1 MTVGYKILV
10 HFAVIVSLITYFWLY
25 FSGYPASPKKSA
37 SESEKEKDAQIIEL
51 RSRVAKLKEENAV
64 LEMEKEEERT
74 IVESWVNGYNKLT
87 KEKAALEAQL
97 KAKEQAL
104 VDLQKDYAELKE
116 ERELL
121 CATNSTLSK
130 QVIEWEQKYSELKAT
145 YNTVIDDVLKLLHN
159 LGYHDGKPDDWDKG
173 FDAAIDVACDEI
185 KKRKIDAGNNEVAQ

>member
-1 MTVGYKILV
+1 MTLSIMTM
-10 HFAVIVSLITYFWLY
+10 IVSALALILNIVITTSIRAQYNKTR
-25 FSGYPASPKKSA
+25 PTQR

-104 VDLQKDYAELKE
+104 LDLQKDYAELKE
-116 ERELL
+116 AQEL
-121 CATNSTLSK
+121 AIMRPIPKVFPESNG
-130 QVIEWEQKYSELKAT
+130 VDDRWE
-145 YNTVIDDVLKLLHN
+145 
-159 LGYHDGKPDDWDKG
+159 GDKG
-173 FDAAIDVACDEI
+173 GLE
-185 KKRKIDAGNNEVAQ
+185 E